1 MDQLSLSQSVR
12 RALIGTGAL
21 LGAMPLL
28 AAAPGGQDNAQADEE
43 LAEVVVTGSRVR
55 GSAPVGSAVITLDR
69 EMLESAG
76 QSTIDRILKDI
87 PQNFDLGVSENSRAQ
102 SGGSGNIVYGNTVN
116 LRGVGPYAT
125 LVLLDGH
132 RVTNNSRSTDP
143 SILPTLGVERIEA
156 VADGASAVYGSDAIA
171 GVVNLIPR
179 RSLDG
184 VEAFV
189 RYGTAG
195 KEFDE
200 TVAGLA
206 WGRVWD
212 AGQLMLAYE
221 HVDRSNL
228 SGDDRGFFVGDQRP
242 FGGRDY
248 RTTRCNPGTLVI
260 DTTTYAIPAGGLTQA
275 NEGELAAGTANRCN
289 ELTGQDLF
297 PEQEYDSIA
306 STFRRELAPWV
317 TLIGDAYYSRRKF
330 RRHAAYAT
338 ARLNVPES
346 NAWFVR
352 PTGFEGDSYSIDYTF
367 ANDLPTN
374 DTYGKAVN
382 WQVTP
387 GLRFTLPLGWSLEA
401 VVGHGKTRDD
411 ADSTRGVNNAALNA
425 ALASSDPAAAFDPYG
440 LGRTQPSVLAAI
452 SDQIFLAPTNSDFT
466 GYELRLNGM
475 LFTLP
480 GGDVGLA
487 TGYERQDIEVALGSA
502 RGAPTTPVAWR
513 HFDRQVDSAYAELQ
527 IPLFGVG
534 NARPGFERLTLN
546 AALRHDD
553 YSDVGKTTNE
563 KFGLS
568 WKPVPQLTIRG
579 SYGTSFRAPLISQIY
594 GNSNN
599 LYVQTYQN
607 PVGDPIVGVALSGEN
622 RDLGPEK
629 ATTWSTGIDWEPLS
643 NVSVGLTYFDINY
656 RSQVEAYLS
665 NLTLLAREADFDG
678 TGIIVRGAAAG
689 ERVQELL
696 DAGITIAAGSL
707 PGGSAANVTL
717 FVDGRNQ
724 NLGVSNMKGFDL
736 STSYRLETEDRGT
749 FRFSLTGSY
758 LTTFDVAITPN
769 AAPTDR
775 LNTIFNPLKL
785 KLRAGVAWNRG
796 PLGASLLVT
805 RIHGYQNN
813 VVTPVEGVGPYTPVD
828 ATFSM
833 DLGQLFGSPQ
843 FEDLDFGVEIRNL
856 RDEGPPYVNLVPGVN
871 GSGGYDA
878 TTTNPVGRMFA
889 VSLRKKW

>member
-1 MDQLSLSQSVR
+1 MDQLSLSQAVR
-12 RALIGTGAL
+12 HALIGTGVL
-21 LGAMPLL
+21 LGAMPVL
-28 AAAPGGQDNAQADEE
+28 AADPASRGNAPAEEE

-55 GSAPVGSAVITLDR
+55 GTAPVGSAVITLDR
-69 EMLESAG
+69 ESLESAG
-76 QSTIDRILKDI
+76 QVTIDRILKDI
-87 PQNFDLGVSENSRAQ
+87 PQNFDLGVSENSRGQ

-132 RVTNNSRSTDP
+132 RITNNSRSTDP
-143 SILPTLGVERIEA
+143 SILPTLAVERIEA
-156 VADGASAVYGSDAIA
+156 VADGASAIYGSDAIA

-189 RYGTAG
+189 RHGTAG
-195 KEFDE
+195 SDFDE
-200 TVAGLA
+200 TAAGLA

-228 SGDDRGFFVGDQRP
+228 SGDDRDFFTADQRS

-260 DTTTYAIPAGGLTQA
+260 GATTYAIPAGGVTQA
-275 NEGELAAGTANRCN
+275 NEGALVAGTANRCD
-289 ELTGQDLF
+289 ELVGQDLF
-297 PEQEYDSIA
+297 PDQKYDSLA
-306 STFRRELAPWV
+306 ATFRQELSPWV

-330 RRHAAYAT
+330 RRHAAVAN
-338 ARLNVPES
+338 ARLTVPET

-352 PTGFEGDSYSIDYTF
+352 PTGFAGTSYFLDYNF
-367 ANDLPTN
+367 ADDLPTN

-387 GLRFTLPLGWSLEA
+387 GLRFTLPHGWSLET
-401 VVGHGKTRDD
+401 VVGYGKTRDD
-411 ADSTRGVNNAALNA
+411 ANSTRGVNNAALNA
-425 ALASSDPAAAFDPYG
+425 ALASSDPATAFDPYG

-466 GYELRLNGM
+466 GYELRLNGT

-502 RGAPTTPVAWR
+502 RGGPTTPLAWR
-513 HFDRQVDSAYAELQ
+513 DFDRQVDSAYAELQ
-527 IPLFGVG
+527 IPIFGVG

-568 WKPVPQLTIRG
+568 WRPVAGVTIRG

-599 LYVQTYQN
+599 LFVQNYQN
-607 PVGDPIVGVALSGEN
+607 PAGGAAITGVALSGQN
-622 RDLGPEK
+622 LDLGPEK

-643 NVSVGLTYFDINY
+643 NMGVSLTYFDVNY

-665 NLTLLAREADFDG
+665 NLALLAREADFDG
-678 TGIIVRGAAAG
+678 TGIILRGTAAAD
-689 ERVQELL
+689 RVQVLV
-696 DAGITIAAGSL
+696 DSGGMVGGTL
-707 PGGSAANVTL
+707 PGGSPANVTL

-736 STSYRLETEDRGT
+736 STNYRLDTGSRGT
-749 FRFSLTGSY
+749 FRFTLTGSY
-758 LTTFDVAITPN
+758 LTEFDVAITPS
-769 AAPTDR
+769 APLVDR

-796 PLGASLLVT
+796 PLGATVSVT
-805 RIHGYQNN
+805 RVHGYQNN
-813 VVTPVEGVGPYTPVD
+813 AVTPVEGVGPFTPID
-828 ATFSM
+828 LTFNM
-833 DLGQLFGSPQ
+833 DLGELFGSSQ
-843 FEDLDFGVEIRNL
+843 FDDLDFGVEVRNL
-856 RDEGPPYVNLVPGVN
+856 RDEAPPYVNFAPSGN

-878 TTTNPVGRMFA
+878 TVANPVGRMFA
-889 VSLRKKW
+889 VGLRKKW

>member
-21 LGAMPLL
+21 LGAMPLF
-28 AAAPGGQDNAQADEE
+28 AADPGSQGNAQDDDE
-43 LAEVVVTGSRVR
+43 LAEVVITGSRVR
-55 GSAPVGSAVITLDR
+55 GAAPVGAAVITLDR
-69 EMLESAG
+69 DALESAG
-76 QSTIDRILKDI
+76 QATIDRILKDI

-156 VADGASAVYGSDAIA
+156 VADGASAIYGSDAIA

-200 TVAGLA
+200 TSAGLA

-212 AGQLMLAYE
+212 NGQLMLAYE

-228 SGDDRGFFVGDQRP
+228 LGDDRRFFVGDQRP

-248 RTTRCNPGTLVI
+248 RTTRCNPGTLIVGT
-260 DTTTYAIPAGGLTQA
+260 DTYAIPAGGLTDA
-275 NEGELAAGTANRCN
+275 NVDSLVAGTANRCN

-297 PEQEYDSIA
+297 PEQKYDSIA

-317 TLIGDAYYSRRKF
+317 TLIGDAFYSRRKF
-330 RRHAAYAT
+330 RRQAAYAT
-338 ARLNVPES
+338 ARMTVPET

-352 PTGFEGDSYSIDYTF
+352 PDGFEGTSYLIDYSF
-367 ANDLPTN
+367 VNDLPTN

-387 GLRFTLPLGWSLEA
+387 GLRFTLPHGWSLEA
-401 VVGHGKTRDD
+401 VVGYGKTRDD
-411 ADSTRGVNNAALNA
+411 ADSTRGTNNTALNA
-425 ALASSDPAAAFDPYG
+425 ALASSDPATAFDPYG

-466 GYELRLNGM
+466 GYELRLNGS

-487 TGYERQDIEVALGSA
+487 TGLERQEIDVTLGSA
-502 RGAPTTPVAWR
+502 RGAPTTAIAWR
-513 HFDRQVDSAYAELQ
+513 NFGRTVDSAYAELQ
-527 IPLFGVG
+527 IPLVGVG
-534 NARPGFERLTLN
+534 NARPGAERLTVN
-546 AALRHDD
+546 AALRHDH

-568 WKPVPQLTIRG
+568 WKPVSQLTVRG
-579 SYGTSFRAPLISQIY
+579 SYGTSFRAPLITQIY

-607 PVGDPIVGVALSGEN
+607 PVGDPITGVALSGEN
-622 RDLGPEK
+622 RNLGPEK

-643 NVSVGLTYFDINY
+643 NVAVNLTYFDINY
-656 RSQVEAYLS
+656 RGQVEAYLS
-665 NLTLLAREADFDG
+665 NLALLARESDFEG
-678 TGIIVRGAAAG
+678 TGIIVRGPEAG
-689 ERVQELL
+689 VRVQELL
-696 DAGITIAAGSL
+696 DAGITIAAGTL
-707 PGGSAANVTL
+707 PGGSAANVEL
-717 FVDGRNQ
+717 FVDGRGQ
-724 NLGVSNMKGFDL
+724 NLGVSNMKGIDL
-736 STSYRLETEDRGT
+736 ATSYLLQTGGRGT
-749 FRFSLTGSY
+749 FRFSLTGTY
-758 LTTFDVAITPN
+758 LTRFDVAITPA
-769 AAPTDR
+769 AAPVDR

-785 KLRAGVAWNRG
+785 KLRAGAAWNRG
-796 PLGASLLVT
+796 PLGASLVIT
-805 RIHGYQNN
+805 RVHGYQNN
-813 VVTPVEGVGPYTPVD
+813 AVTPVEGVGPFTPID
-828 ATFSM
+828 ATFNM

-843 FEDLDFGVEIRNL
+843 FEHLDLGLEVRNL
-856 RDEGPPYVNLVPGVN
+856 RDEDPPYVNLAPGVN

-878 TTTNPVGRMFA
+878 TAANPVGRMFG

>member
-1 MDQLSLSQSVR
+1 MDQLSLARSVR

-21 LGAMPLL
+21 LGAMPLM
-28 AAAPGGQDNAQADEE
+28 AADAGTQASTQGDEE

-55 GSAPVGSAVITLDR
+55 GAAPVGAAVITLDR
-69 EMLESAG
+69 ESLESSG
-76 QSTIDRILKDI
+76 QVTIDRILKDI
-87 PQNFDLGVSENSRAQ
+87 PQNFDLGVSENSRGQ
-102 SGGSGNIVYGNTVN
+102 SGGAGNIVYGNTVN

-156 VADGASAVYGSDAIA
+156 VADGASAIYGSDAIA

-179 RSLDG
+179 RSLNG
-184 VEAFV
+184 VEAFA
-189 RYGTAG
+189 RYGSASD
-195 KEFDE
+195 FDE
-200 TVAGLA
+200 TAAGLA
-206 WGRVWD
+206 WGKVWD

-228 SGDDRGFFVGDQRP
+228 SGDDRDFFTADQRP

-248 RTTRCNPGTLVI
+248 RSARCNPGTLVI
-260 DTTTYAIPAGGLTQA
+260 GTTTYAIPVGGLTQA
-275 NEGELAAGTANRCN
+275 NEGALVPGTSNRCN
-289 ELTGQDLF
+289 EVIGQDLF
-297 PEQEYDSIA
+297 PEQNYDSVA
-306 STFRRELAPWV
+306 STFRKELAPWV
-317 TLIGDAYYSRRKF
+317 TLIGDAYYSRREF
-330 RRHAAYAT
+330 RRRAAFAA
-338 ARLNVPES
+338 ARLNVPDT

-352 PTGFEGDSYSIDYTF
+352 PDGFAGNTYSIDYSF
-367 ANDLPTN
+367 ADDLPTN

-387 GLRFTLPLGWSLEA
+387 GLRFTLPHDWSLEA
-401 VVGHGKTRDD
+401 VVGYGKTRDD
-411 ADSTRGVNNAALNA
+411 ADSTRGTNNAALNA
-425 ALASSDPAAAFDPYG
+425 ALASSDPATAFDPYG

-466 GYELRLNGM
+466 GYELRLNGT

-534 NARPGFERLTLN
+534 NARPGFERLTVN

-568 WKPVPQLTIRG
+568 WKPVPGLTIRG

-599 LYVQTYQN
+599 LYVQNYQN
-607 PVGDPIVGVALSGEN
+607 PAGGATVTGVALSGQN
-622 RDLGPEK
+622 LDLGPEK

-643 NVSVGLTYFDINY
+643 NVGVSLTYFDVNY
-656 RSQVEAYLS
+656 RNQVEAYLS
-665 NLTLLAREADFDG
+665 NLALLAREADFDG
-678 TGIIVRGAAAG
+678 TGIIVRGTEAG
-689 ERVQELL
+689 QRVQELL

-707 PGGSAANVTL
+707 PGGSASNVTL
-717 FVDGRNQ
+717 FVDGRGQ
-724 NLGVSNMKGFDL
+724 NLGVSNMKGLDL
-736 STSYRLETEDRGT
+736 STSYRLETGARGT

-758 LTTFDVAITPN
+758 LTEYDVAITP
-769 AAPTDR
+769 AAPLVDR

-785 KLRAGVAWNRG
+785 KLRGGMAWNRG
-796 PLGASLLVT
+796 PLGASVSVT
-805 RIHGYQNN
+805 RVHGYQNN
-813 VVTPVEGVGPYTPVD
+813 AVTPVEGVGPYTPIDV
-828 ATFSM
+828 TFNM
-833 DLGQLFGSPQ
+833 DLGQMFGASQ
-843 FEDLDFGVEIRNL
+843 LEDLNFGVEIRNL
-856 RDEGPPYVNLVPGVN
+856 RDEDPPYVNFAPSGN

-878 TTTNPVGRMFA
+878 TVANPIGRMFA